1 MELSCIEDTEL
12 QKLLN
17 FVFLKK
23 LNQEKVN
30 YYNKLAKL
38 LSPHEIELLG

>member
-17 FVFLKK
+17 FVFHKK

-30 YYNKLAKL
+30 YYNKLAKCWAL
-38 LSPHEIELLG
+38 MKLSY